1 MAGSLGADMC
11 FSYDRLRRA
20 LPLGGLALT
29 LALVACEAKRDA
41 PARATSSGP
50 VAERPLPSPLSEREG
65 TKAQDASAN
74 RERPLV
80 VFLGDSLAAGLH
92 LPAEQAFPA
101 VMQRALEGEGV
112 PFRLVNAGVSGDTTA
127 GGLSRVAWI
136 MKQKPR
142 LVVVELGSNDGMRG
156 LPLRLIEDNLRA
168 IVAKIRAGGA
178 DVLLL
183 GMRLP
188 PSFGG
193 EYADAFAALFE
204 RVAQAE
210 QVPFVPFFHEGVAGV
225 PELNLPDGIHP
236 TEEGHRRIAARLSPR
251 LSERLRA
258 IEGRDSG
265 AQ

>member
-1 MAGSLGADMC
+1 MC
-11 FSYDRLRRA
+11 
-20 LPLGGLALT
+20 GLALV
-29 LALVACEAKRDA
+29 LALVGCEAKRDA
-41 PARATSSGP
+41 GARVASSEPA
-50 VAERPLPSPLSEREG
+50 VERPVPDPLPKGDGGE
-65 TKAQDASAN
+65 K
-74 RERPLV
+74 RPLV

-92 LPAEQAFPA
+92 LPVDQAFPA
-101 VMQRALEGEGV
+101 VTQRALEREGV

-142 LVVVELGSNDGMRG
+142 LVVLELGSNDGMRG
-156 LPLRLIEDNLRA
+156 LPLRLVEDNLRA
-168 IVAKIRAGGA
+168 IIAKIRAGGA

-204 RVAQAE
+204 RVATAE
-210 QVPFVPFFHEGVAGV
+210 QVAFVPFFHEGVAGV

-236 TEEGHRRIAARLSPR
+236 TEEGHRRIAARLAPR
-251 LSERLRA
+251 LAERLREVEA
-258 IEGRDSG
+258 RGSAREHDLDAGL
-265 AQ
+265 

>member
-1 MAGSLGADMC
+1 MGWSPGAGIC
-11 FSYDRLRRA
+11 FLNDRLRRI
-20 LPLGGLALT
+20 LPVGGLAL
-29 LALVACEAKRDA
+29 LIALGGCEARREAD
-41 PARATSSGP
+41 ARATSPARP
-50 VAERPLPSPLSEREG
+50 VPSPFPEGEGREKREPSESG
-65 TKAQDASAN
+65 
-74 RERPLV
+74 PLV

-92 LPAEQAFPA
+92 LPADQAFPA
-101 VMQRALEGEGV
+101 VIQRELGRAGV

-142 LVVVELGSNDGMRG
+142 LVVLELGSNDGMRG
-156 LPLRLIEDNLRA
+156 LPLRLIEDNLSA
-168 IVAKIRAGGA
+168 IIAKIRAGGA

-204 RVAQAE
+204 RVAHAA

-236 TEEGHRRIAARLSPR
+236 SAEGHRRIAARLTPR
-251 LSERLRA
+251 LAALLRA
-258 IEGRDSG
+258 LDGGR
-265 AQ
+265 

>member
-1 MAGSLGADMC
+1 MGWSPGADMC

-20 LPLGGLALT
+20 LPLGALVLSLALPG
-29 LALVACEAKRDA
+29 CEAKRDA
-41 PARATSSGP
+41 GAGAISSEPA
-50 VAERPLPSPLSEREG
+50 AERPLPGPLPKGEG
-65 TKAQDASAN
+65 TENGEAGA
-74 RERPLV
+74 RGPLV

-101 VMQRALEGEGV
+101 VIQRALAREGV
-112 PFRLVNAGVSGDTTA
+112 PFRLVNAGVSGDTTT

-142 LVVVELGSNDGMRG
+142 LVVLELGSNDGMRG
-156 LPLRLIEDNLRA
+156 LPLRLVEDNLRA
-168 IVAKIRAGGA
+168 IIAKIRAGGA

-193 EYADAFAALFE
+193 EYADGFAALFE

-210 QVPFVPFFHEGVAGV
+210 QVAFVPFFHEGVAGV

-236 TEEGHRRIAARLSPR
+236 TEQGHRRIAARLAPR
-251 LSERLRA
+251 LAERLRA
-258 IEGRDSG
+258 VAQEPDAGR
-265 AQ
+265 